1 MLLIQISKGEN
12 YCSSSVQNS
21 RFIQVINQKRQLF
34 VLTEE
39 VREIPN
45 LAADVRTKYIFKANV
60 NSQKWSQSQIF
71 TERVSGQKC
80 KDKCQK
86 KSREILKNDTE

>member
-60 NSQKWSQSQIF
+60 IHKN
-71 TERVSGQKC
+71 EARA
-80 KDKCQK
+80 
-86 KSREILKNDTE
+86 KSLLKELVVKNTKTNAKRKVEKF